1 MHELPLVFFTVLGQS
16 AVGAFILL
24 LLAHAAGKLDSRR
37 LGISL
42 FCAMC
47 LFGVG
52 LVLGMI
58 HLGQLLRAFNLFFGI
73 GRSPM
78 SNEIA
83 LSALFGAFGGISAL
97 GLWFGKGNLF
107 RLLAWVAAVIGVG
120 FVAAIPAVY
129 QIETVAAWKT
139 DYTWVVMLLTVLTGG
154 GLVAAVLGAGR
165 IGLWAGV
172 IGMLLSLIIR
182 PGYLS
187 VLWQADSMMVAGQ
200 TVWFGMQI
208 LLMVLALC
216 GTVYALLRQPARVWL
231 VACAGGVL
239 ISELLGRIAFYNL
252 WAIGM

>member
-1 MHELPLVFFTVLGQS
+1 MHELPLVFFTVLSQS

-24 LLAHAAGKLDSRR
+24 LLASAGEKAEERKL
-37 LGISL
+37 GFSL

-52 LVLGMI
+52 LVVGML

-83 LSALFGAFGGISAL
+83 LSALFAASGGIAAL
-97 GLWFGKGNLF
+97 GLWFGKGGLF
-107 RLLAWVAAVIGVG
+107 RPLAWFAAAVGVA
-120 FVAAIPAVY
+120 FVAAIPTVY

-139 DYTWVVMLLTVLTGG
+139 GYTWLVMLLTVLTGG
-154 GLVAAVLGAGR
+154 GLVAALLGAR
-165 IGLWAGV
+165 KAGLWVGT
-172 IGMLLSLIIR
+172 IGMLLSLLIR
-182 PGYLS
+182 PSYLS

-200 TVWFGMQI
+200 TVWFGMQV
-208 LLMVLALC
+208 LLLLLALC
-216 GTVYALLRQPARVWL
+216 GAVYALLRQPPRAWL
-231 VACAGGVL
+231 FACAGGIL

-252 WAIGM
+252 WAVAM